1 MVYCTK
7 MHRRNWGLKC
17 GPVGNECKDFWNS
30 AEDDPALYD
39 KIVEVIIRKEE
50 ETPTGRIMDVD
61 AAWAEF
67 KEHYMTPEGVGMRL
81 YDDEEYGEDAE
92 DPPKSHPPKRRLS
105 CTARRSLAVAAVLV
119 VLLVGMCIV
128 QATGVNILGS
138 IAQWTDEVL
147 HFTSS
152 TEPSQIEVPSV
163 ADITDTSNPLQI
175 ALTENGFNSDL
186 APTWLPPEFDMGEI
200 KHAESKAFNKVS
212 CRFSNVNKAFEIQFV
227 LYKETPSADSAFY
240 EKDSN
245 EVEEYVSNNRL
256 FYIVSN
262 VDQQMATWTD
272 GDISIKISG
281 DISNS
286 DLKKI
291 VDSIGG

>member
-1 MVYCTK
+1 
-7 MHRRNWGLKC
+7 
-17 GPVGNECKDFWNS
+17 
-30 AEDDPALYD
+30 
-39 KIVEVIIRKEE
+39 
-50 ETPTGRIMDVD
+50 MDVD

-152 TEPSQIEVPSV
+152 TEPSQMEDPSV
-163 ADITDTSNPLQI
+163 ADITNTSNPLQV
-175 ALTENGFNSDL
+175 ALVENGFNGDL
-186 APTWLPPEFDMGEI
+186 APTWFPPEFDMGEI
-200 KHAESKAFNKVS
+200 KNADSKVFNKVS
-212 CRFSNVNKAFEIQFV
+212 CRFSDTEKAFEIQFIS
-227 LYKETPSADSAFY
+227 YKEVPTADLPFY
-240 EKDSN
+240 EKDG
-245 EVEEYVSNNRL
+245 ETVEEYISNGRL